1 MILQVRKVLK
11 KLQRKA
17 DKQKKEILL
26 AKLVVLCASL
36 FVLTWTP
43 YVVSTTSLVTQ

>member
-1 MILQVRKVLK
+1 MEGAEEATEE
-11 KLQRKA
+11 A

-26 AKLVVLCASL
+26 AKLVVLCAAL

-43 YVVSTTSLVTQ
+43 YVV